1 MACIGYLLATCW
13 ALSAILIQHCRPLFG
28 IYWSCLTSV
37 AQTDKV
43 KMDFR
48 KKKTMMNGKFGK
60 GMGLGLLTLAYV
72 RI

>member
-13 ALSAILIQHCRPLFG
+13 ALSAILIQHFRPLFG
-28 IYWSCLTSV
+28 IYWSCLTFV
-37 AQTDKV
+37 AQRDKV

-48 KKKTMMNGKFGK
+48 KKNTMMKGKFGK
-60 GMGLGLLTLAYV
+60 GIGLGLLTLAYV